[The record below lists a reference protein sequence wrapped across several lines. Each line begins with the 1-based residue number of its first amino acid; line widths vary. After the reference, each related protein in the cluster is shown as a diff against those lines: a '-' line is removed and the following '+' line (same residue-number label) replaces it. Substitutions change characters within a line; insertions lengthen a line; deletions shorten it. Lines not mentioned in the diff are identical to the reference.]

1 MSIHS
6 THAARFMRRVALG
19 IVAAIALVAALAS
32 TQTARAATPASEHPM
47 KIGII
52 GAGHIG
58 GTLARLWSHAGHEV
72 MISSRHPE
80 NLKELAQ
87 SLGPQARVGTPHE
100 AALFGDVVVVSVPYA
115 ATPQLGKDLAKE
127 LAGKI
132 VLDTG
137 NPYPSRDG
145 PMAEDARKRGTGV
158 TSAEFLPGTRLVR
171 AFNAINAGP
180 LATEAHRKGEKI
192 GIPLA
197 SNDPEA
203 LQVAEQL
210 VRDAG
215 FDPVVVGGLDRAREF
230 DVGSPVYVKSLTA
243 RELRK
248 ALNLP
253 NP

>member
-1 MSIHS
+1 LFGLI
-6 THAARFMRRVALG
+6 AAF
-19 IVAAIALVAALAS
+19 AAAAALTSAN
-32 TQTARAATPASEHPM
+32 TARAAEPASEHPM

-72 MISSRHPE
+72 MISSRHPDT
-80 NLKELAQ
+80 LQGLAQ
-87 SLGPQARVGTPHE
+87 SLGPHARVGTPRE
-100 AALFGDVVVVSVPYA
+100 AAVFGDVVVVSIPYG

-127 LAGKI
+127 LAGKV

-137 NPYPSRDG
+137 NPYPTRDG

-171 AFNAINAGP
+171 AFNAINASP

-197 SNDPEA
+197 SNDAQA
-203 LQVAEQL
+203 LKVAEQL